1 MAYYKKQFNEKNQV
15 WYPHAV
21 VVGEPI
27 ETKKI
32 ADRLARISTVSYA
45 DVMAV
50 LADLPGV
57 LSDYM
62 AQGKSV
68 RLEGL
73 GTFRYVLDTDGVA
86 NEKDFNFQQ
95 QVRAIR
101 VRFTP
106 TREGFVPKGGTA
118 TRALVPSDIEWLEYH
133 GKEASGTDPADDD
146 ETTEPGTGGE
156 EDDEGLFG

>member
-45 DVMAV
+45 DVMTV

-57 LSDYM
+57 LADYM

-106 TREGFVPKGGTA
+106 HARGIRPQRRHGHPRPGPLGHRVAGVSRQGGI
-118 TRALVPSDIEWLEYH
+118 RH
-133 GKEASGTDPADDD
+133 
-146 ETTEPGTGGE
+146 
-156 EDDEGLFG
+156 